1 MGLFFEKRESTKP
14 FIIIRILLMIVIVFI
29 FVIGIVNDFDFF
41 FMRLLFMLLG
51 VSSILDGI
59 ERYLKRENK
68 WRYYFDFGMGL
79 LWFVSSFIFWK

>member
-41 FMRLLFMLLG
+41 FIRLLFMLLG
-51 VSSILDGI
+51 ISSILDGI
-59 ERYLKRENK
+59 ERYIKRENK
-68 WRYYFDFGMGL
+68 WRYFFDFVMGL
-79 LWFVSSFIFWK
+79 LWFVSSFIFWI